1 MSDATYTGAVIMEVN
16 GRDIEIVSIKPQTT
30 TGRKPVKTMNRNG
43 RVNGYCDGVTEHKL
57 SVTAAIPIDGTEI
70 DWDNI
75 TKAKI
80 TIYPI
85 DGTEIDWDNITKAK
99 ITIYPINDEGRR
111 TSYLDCFTVDT
122 SEQYEVDNEARI
134 DIEMIAL
141 HKIKE

>member
-1 MSDATYTGAVIMEVN
+1 MSDATYAGAIIMEVN
-16 GRDIEIVSIKPQTT
+16 GRDVEIVSLKPQTT
-30 TGRKPVKTMNRNG
+30 TGRKPVKTMNRQG
-43 RVNGYCDGVTEHKL
+43 RVMGYADGVTEHKL

-85 DGTEIDWDNITKAK
+85 NKE
-99 ITIYPINDEGRR
+99 ERR
-111 TSYLDCFTVDT
+111 VSYLDCFTVEC
-122 SEQYEVDNEARI
+122 SEQYEADNEAKI

-141 HKIKE
+141 HKIWE

>member
-1 MSDATYTGAVIMEVN
+1 MSDATYADAVIMEMN
-16 GRDIEIVSIKPQTT
+16 GRDIEIVSIKLQTT

-85 DGTEIDWDNITKAK
+85 
-99 ITIYPINDEGRR
+99 NDEDRR

-122 SEQYEVDNEARI
+122 GEQYEVDNEARI